1 MKSYIC
7 VINHFLI
14 KIKVNAMKDYS
25 EWEPSLDYENDSEWV
40 NANRLW
46 FKHRPPEEGKAL
58 QFDPIPVHEFIKR
71 TIRRFPNNVCVYH
84 TPTERKYTYREF
96 GHYADRIANA
106 LHELGVGRGDAVA
119 IMSGNC
125 PEFLFSYLGILET
138 GAILVPINPL
148 LTESDVTHIVRETGN
163 VKVIFAHK
171 ANYRIIKRARK
182 KFEVPHVILIATDT
196 PKDDAVILDDFIK
209 NKAPRPPDVD
219 IDPAKDIAALLFT
232 GGTTGLPK
240 GVMLTHNNFVFNA
253 LQASIANYSSFEEIE
268 AMEGKEANLSI
279 LPLCHAMG
287 FTVLNIMLS
296 GAMMLL
302 MFPFD
307 PAEVM
312 KAIEEY
318 RIKILVAVPVMYQ
331 MIINHPDFTERDLS
345 SLESA
350 ASGSAALAPD
360 LARRWEKVVGFKVSQ
375 AYGLTEVTMMSHG
388 SLTWLPEI
396 RSESI
401 GVPVIDTDVIIAN
414 PETLEELKLGGI
426 GEILIKGPQV
436 MQGYWKSPEATAQD
450 IVNGW
455 LRTGDLGRM
464 DENGYF
470 YIEGRTKDMIKY
482 KSYKIM
488 SKEVE
493 EKLMDHP
500 AILEVGVVGV
510 PDPNIGETIKAF
522 VVLNK
527 EYKDKGITERDII
540 EWSKDKLAAY
550 KYPRQV
556 EFIRAL
562 PRTAVGKIFR
572 RKLREMEPEKKE
584 KPVAPL

>member
-1 MKSYIC
+1 
-7 VINHFLI
+7 
-14 KIKVNAMKDYS
+14 MKDYS
-25 EWEPSLDYENDSEWV
+25 EWEPALDYENDSIWV
-40 NANRLW
+40 PPNRLW
-46 FKHRPPEEGKAL
+46 LKHRPTKEGKAL
-58 QFDPIPVHEFIKR
+58 QFEPIPVHEFIKR
-71 TIRRFPNNVCVYH
+71 TIRRFPNNLCVYH
-84 TPTERKYTYREF
+84 TPTERKFTYREF
-96 GHYADRIANA
+96 GHYADRVANA
-106 LHELGVGRGDAVA
+106 LHDLGIGKGDAVG

-125 PEFLFSYLGILET
+125 PEFLFCYLGVLET

-148 LTESDVTHIVRETGN
+148 LTEADVTHIVRETGSM
-163 VKVIFAHK
+163 KVIFAHK
-171 ANYRIIKRARK
+171 ANYRIIKRTRK
-182 KFEVPHVILIATDT
+182 KVDVPHVILIATDE
-196 PKDDAVILDDFIK
+196 PKDDAVILDNF
-209 NKAPRPPDVD
+209 NKDKTERATYVD
-219 IDPAKDIAALLFT
+219 IDPSKDIAALLFT

-240 GVMLTHNNFVFNA
+240 GVMLTHTNLVFNA
-253 LQASIANYSSFEEIE
+253 LQASISSYSSFEEIE
-268 AMEGKEANLSI
+268 AMEGKEVNLSV

-287 FTVLNIMLS
+287 FTILNIMLS

-312 KAIEEY
+312 KSIEKY

-345 SLESA
+345 SLETA
-350 ASGSAALAPD
+350 RSGSAALAPD
-360 LARRWEKVVGFKVSQ
+360 LARRWEDVVGFKVSQ
-375 AYGLTEVTMMSHG
+375 AYGLTEVTMMSHA
-388 SLTWLPEI
+388 SEPWLPEI
-396 RSESI
+396 ISESI
-401 GVPVIDTDVIIAN
+401 GVPSIDTDAIIAD
-414 PETLEELKLGGI
+414 PETLEELKLGEV

-436 MQGYWKSPEATAQD
+436 MQGYWKRPDATAQD

-455 LRTGDLGRM
+455 LRTGDLARM

-527 EYKDKGITERDII
+527 EFRDKGITDRDII
-540 EWSKDKLAAY
+540 EWSKNKLAAY

-556 EFIRAL
+556 EFIKAL

-572 RKLREMEPEKKE
+572 RKLREMNSE
-584 KPVAPL
+584 

>member
-1 MKSYIC
+1 
-7 VINHFLI
+7 
-14 KIKVNAMKDYS
+14 MKDYS
-25 EWEPSLDYENDSEWV
+25 EWEYTLDYENESSWV
-40 NANRLW
+40 DKNRPW
-46 FKHRPPEEGKAL
+46 FKHRGPEEGKTL
-58 QFDPIPVHEFIKR
+58 HFDPIPVFGFIKK
-71 TIRRFPNNVCVYH
+71 IINKYPNNVCVYH
-84 TPTERKYTYREF
+84 KESDKKYTYREL
-96 GHYADRIANA
+96 GHYADRVANA
-106 LHELGVGRGDAVA
+106 LHELGVGKGDAVA

-125 PEFLFSYLGILET
+125 PEFLFCYLGVLET

-148 LTESDVTHIVRETGN
+148 LTESDVTHIVSETGS
-163 VKVIFAHK
+163 VKAIFAHK
-171 ANYRIIKRARK
+171 ANYRIIKRTLK
-182 KFEVPHVILIATDT
+182 KIEVPHVILIATDT
-196 PKDDAVILDDFIK
+196 PKDNAITLDEFIK
-209 NKAPRPPDVD
+209 DKAAKPPDVD
-219 IDPAKDIAALLFT
+219 IDPTKDIAALLFT

-240 GVMLTHNNFVFNA
+240 GVMLTHQNLVYNA
-253 LQASIANYSSFEEIE
+253 LQASIANYSSIEEIE
-268 AMEGKEANLSI
+268 AMEGKETNLSI

-287 FTVLNIMLS
+287 FTVLNIMLA

-318 RIKILVAVPVMYQ
+318 RIKILVAVPVMFQ

-345 SLESA
+345 CLESA
-350 ASGSAALAPD
+350 TSGSAALAPD
-360 LARRWEKVVGFKVSQ
+360 LARRFEGVVGIKVAQ

-388 SLTWLPEI
+388 SLPWLPEI
-396 RSESI
+396 KSESI

-414 PETLEELKLGGI
+414 PDTLEELKLGEI
-426 GEILIKGPQV
+426 GEIFVKGPQV
-436 MQGYWKSPEATAQD
+436 MQGYWKRPEETAKD

-527 EYKDKGITERDII
+527 EYRDKGITERDII
-540 EWSKDKLAAY
+540 EWSKNKLAAY

-556 EFIRAL
+556 EFIKAL

-572 RKLREMEPEKKE
+572 RKLREMELEK

>member
-1 MKSYIC
+1 
-7 VINHFLI
+7 
-14 KIKVNAMKDYS
+14 MKDYS
-25 EWEPSLDYENDSEWV
+25 EWEAVLDYEHDSTWV
-40 NANRLW
+40 PPNRQW

-71 TIRRFPNNVCVYH
+71 SIRRFPNNVCVYH
-84 TPTERKYTYREF
+84 KQSDKKYTYREF

-106 LHELGVGRGDAVA
+106 LHELGVGKGDAVC

-163 VKVIFAHK
+163 VKVIFVHK
-171 ANYRIIKRARK
+171 ANYRTIKKARK
-182 KFEVPHVILIATDT
+182 TVDVKNIILIATDT
-196 PKDDAVILDDFIK
+196 VRDDAILLDDFIK
-209 NKAPRPPDVD
+209 DKPAKPPDVD
-219 IDPAKDIAALLFT
+219 IDPDKDIAALLFT

-240 GVMLTHNNFVFNA
+240 GVMLTHTNLVFNA
-253 LQASIANYSSFEEIE
+253 LQASISSYSSFEEIE
-268 AMEGKEANLSI
+268 AMEGKEVNMSI

-287 FTVLNIMLS
+287 FTILNIMLS

-345 SLESA
+345 SLDTA
-350 ASGSAALAPD
+350 RSGSAALAPD
-360 LARRWEKVVGFKVSQ
+360 LARRWEDVVGFKVSQ
-375 AYGLTEVTMMSHG
+375 AYGLTEVTMMSHA
-388 SLTWLPEI
+388 SEPWLPEI
-396 RSESI
+396 ISESI
-401 GVPVIDTDVIIAN
+401 GVPSIDTDAIIAN
-414 PETLEELKLGGI
+414 PETLEELKIGEV

-436 MQGYWKSPEATAQD
+436 MQGYWKRPEATAQD

-527 EYKDKGITERDII
+527 EYRDKGITDRDII

-556 EFIRAL
+556 EFIKAL

-572 RKLREMEPEKKE
+572 RKLREMETEKKE
-584 KPVAPL
+584 

>member
-1 MKSYIC
+1 
-7 VINHFLI
+7 
-14 KIKVNAMKDYS
+14 MKDYS
-25 EWEPSLDYENDSEWV
+25 EWEPSLDYEHDSEWV
-40 NANRLW
+40 NANRTW
-46 FKHRPPEEGKAL
+46 FKHRPPGEGKSL
-58 QFDPIPVHEFIKR
+58 RFDPIPVHEFIKR
-71 TIRRFPNNVCVYH
+71 TIRRFPNNVCVYYKQSDK
-84 TPTERKYTYREF
+84 KYTYREL
-96 GHYADRIANA
+96 GHYADRVANA
-106 LHELGVGRGDAVA
+106 LHELGVGKGDAVA

-125 PEFLFSYLGILET
+125 PEFLFCYLGILET

-163 VKVIFAHK
+163 VKVIFTHK
-171 ANYRIIKRARK
+171 ANYRTIKKTRKIIDVK
-182 KFEVPHVILIATDT
+182 HVILIATDT
-196 PKDDAVILDDFIK
+196 AKDDAIILDDFIK
-209 NKAPRPPDVD
+209 DKAAKPPEVD
-219 IDPAKDIAALLFT
+219 IDPGKDIAALLFT

-240 GVMLTHNNFVFNA
+240 GVMLTHTNLVFNA
-253 LQASIANYSSFEEIE
+253 LQASISSYSSFEEIE
-268 AMEGKEANLSI
+268 AMEGKEVNLSI

-287 FTVLNIMLS
+287 FTILNIMLS

-345 SLESA
+345 SLETA
-350 ASGSAALAPD
+350 RSGSAALAPD
-360 LARRWEKVVGFKVSQ
+360 LARRWEDVVGFKVSQ
-375 AYGLTEVTMMSHG
+375 AYGLTEVTMMSHA
-388 SLTWLPEI
+388 SEPWLPEI
-396 RSESI
+396 ISESI
-401 GVPVIDTDVIIAN
+401 GVPSIDTDAIIAN
-414 PETLEELKLGGI
+414 PETLEELKSGEV

-436 MQGYWKSPEATAQD
+436 MQGYWKRPEETAKD

-527 EYKDKGITERDII
+527 EYRDKGITERDII
-540 EWSKDKLAAY
+540 EWSKEKLAAY

-556 EFIRAL
+556 EFIKAL

-572 RKLREMEPEKKE
+572 RKLREMETEGK
-584 KPVAPL
+584 

>member
-1 MKSYIC
+1 
-7 VINHFLI
+7 
-14 KIKVNAMKDYS
+14 
-25 EWEPSLDYENDSEWV
+25 
-40 NANRLW
+40 
-46 FKHRPPEEGKAL
+46 
-58 QFDPIPVHEFIKR
+58 
-71 TIRRFPNNVCVYH
+71 
-84 TPTERKYTYREF
+84 
-96 GHYADRIANA
+96 
-106 LHELGVGRGDAVA
+106 LHDLGVGKGDAVG

-125 PEFLFSYLGILET
+125 PEFLFCYLGVLET

-148 LTESDVTHIVRETGN
+148 LTESDVTHIVRETGSM
-163 VKVIFAHK
+163 KVIFAHK
-171 ANYRIIKRARK
+171 ANYRIIKRTRK
-182 KFEVPHVILIATDT
+182 KVEVPHVILIATDES
-196 PKDDAVILDDFIK
+196 KDEAVILDDFIK
-209 NKAPRPPDVD
+209 DKAAKAPDVD
-219 IDPAKDIAALLFT
+219 IDPSKDIAALLFT

-240 GVMLTHNNFVFNA
+240 GVMLTHTNLVFNA
-253 LQASIANYSSFEEIE
+253 LQASISSYSSFEEIE
-268 AMEGKEANLSI
+268 AMEGKEVNLSV

-287 FTVLNIMLS
+287 FTILNIMLS
-296 GAMMLL
+296 GAMMLM

-312 KAIEEY
+312 KAIEKY

-345 SLESA
+345 SLETA
-350 ASGSAALAPD
+350 RSGSAALAPD
-360 LARRWEKVVGFKVSQ
+360 LAKRWEDVVGFKVSQ
-375 AYGLTEVTMMSHG
+375 AYGLTEVTMMSHA
-388 SLTWLPEI
+388 SEPWLPEI
-396 RSESI
+396 ISESI
-401 GVPVIDTDVIIAN
+401 GVPSIDTDAIIAD
-414 PETLEELKLGGI
+414 PETLEELKPGEV

-455 LRTGDLGRM
+455 LRTGDLARM

-527 EYKDKGITERDII
+527 EYRDKGITDRDII

-556 EFIRAL
+556 EFIKAL

-572 RKLREMEPEKKE
+572 RKLREMDSE
-584 KPVAPL
+584 

>member
-1 MKSYIC
+1 MKLDLC
-7 VINHFLI
+7 VINQFLI
-14 KIKVNAMKDYS
+14 KIEVNAMKDYS
-25 EWEPSLDYENDSEWV
+25 EWEYTLDYEHESTWV
-40 NANRLW
+40 DKNRPW
-46 FKHRPPEEGKAL
+46 FKHRGPEEGKTL
-58 QFDPIPVHEFIKR
+58 RFDPIPIFGVIKK
-71 TIRRFPNNVCVYH
+71 TISRYPNNVCVYH
-84 TPTERKYTYREF
+84 KQSDKKFTYREL

-106 LHELGVGRGDAVA
+106 LHELGVGKGDAVA

-171 ANYRIIKRARK
+171 ANYRTIKKTRK
-182 KFEVPHVILIATDT
+182 VVDVKHVILIATDT
-196 PKDDAVILDDFIK
+196 AKDDAILLDEFIK
-209 NKAPRPPDVD
+209 DKAAKPPDVD
-219 IDPAKDIAALLFT
+219 IDPTKDIAALLFT

-240 GVMLTHNNFVFNA
+240 GVMLTHHNFVYNA
-253 LQASIANYSSFEEIE
+253 LQASIANYSSTEDIG

-287 FTVLNIMLS
+287 FTVLNIMLA

-318 RIKILVAVPVMYQ
+318 KIKILVAVPVMYQ

-360 LARRWEKVVGFKVSQ
+360 LARRWETVVGFKVSQ

-556 EFIRAL
+556 EFIKAL

>member
-1 MKSYIC
+1 
-7 VINHFLI
+7 
-14 KIKVNAMKDYS
+14 MKDYS
-25 EWEPSLDYENDSEWV
+25 EWEPALDYEHDSTWV
-40 NANRLW
+40 PPNRLW
-46 FKHRPPEEGKAL
+46 LKHRPPEAGKAL

-71 TIRRFPNNVCVYH
+71 TIRRFPNNLCVFH
-84 TPTERKYTYREF
+84 TPTERKFTYREL
-96 GHYADRIANA
+96 GHYADRVANA
-106 LHELGVGRGDAVA
+106 LHDLGVGKGDAVG

-125 PEFLFSYLGILET
+125 PEFLFCYLGVLET

-148 LTESDVTHIVRETGN
+148 LTESDVTHIVRETGSM
-163 VKVIFAHK
+163 KVIFAHK
-171 ANYRIIKRARK
+171 ANYRIIKRTRK
-182 KFEVPHVILIATDT
+182 KVEVPHVILIATDES
-196 PKDDAVILDDFIK
+196 KDEAVILDDFIK
-209 NKAPRPPDVD
+209 DKAAKAPDVD
-219 IDPAKDIAALLFT
+219 IDPSKDIAALLFT

-240 GVMLTHNNFVFNA
+240 GVMLTHTNLVFNA
-253 LQASIANYSSFEEIE
+253 LQASISSYSSFEEIE
-268 AMEGKEANLSI
+268 AMEGKEVNLSV

-287 FTVLNIMLS
+287 FTILNIMLS
-296 GAMMLL
+296 GAMMLM

-312 KAIEEY
+312 KAIEKY

-345 SLESA
+345 SLETA
-350 ASGSAALAPD
+350 RSGSAALAPD
-360 LARRWEKVVGFKVSQ
+360 LARRWEDVVGFKVSQ
-375 AYGLTEVTMMSHG
+375 AYGLTEVTMMSHA
-388 SLTWLPEI
+388 SEPWLPEI
-396 RSESI
+396 ISESI
-401 GVPVIDTDVIIAN
+401 GVPSIDTDAIIAD
-414 PETLEELKLGGI
+414 PETLEELKPGEV

-455 LRTGDLGRM
+455 LRTGDLARM

-527 EYKDKGITERDII
+527 EYRDKGITDRDII

-556 EFIRAL
+556 EFIKAL

-572 RKLREMEPEKKE
+572 RKLREMDSE
-584 KPVAPL
+584 